1 MQVHLLCW
9 FPFQLQGMVRLGLTL
24 SSIERE
30 PIQARK
36 TERQLQAD
44 ERSRD
49 RRVEAQTQ
57 KAREMEMEVTV
68 PKVP

>member
-1 MQVHLLCW
+1 
-9 FPFQLQGMVRLGLTL
+9 MVRLGLTL